1 MTGVLALLEHVE
13 AFNEG
18 EISLADSRDLSG
30 VWHSG
35 PMFWPVIEDQNYKD
49 VNIFGYLI
57 LANVHRA
64 LQTLASRRNFCEA
77 TAT

>member
-1 MTGVLALLEHVE
+1 
-13 AFNEG
+13 
-18 EISLADSRDLSG
+18 
-30 VWHSG
+30 
-35 PMFWPVIEDQNYKD
+35 MFWPVIEDQNYKD